1 MYEHHPKL
9 LIMKVFIKI
18 TYSLLFIHSVAMA
31 QQEPQYTQNQF
42 NSSLMINPAYAGK
55 YDCGSIAAR
64 YRTQWAGING
74 HPSTAFITGETK
86 VLSPRLGVG
95 INYYYD
101 KLGIETN
108 NHLDLNVA
116 YHLPI
121 NSKGLKLSV
130 GLKGGFNA
138 YRADFSKL
146 VNINPG
152 DPLYGAPQKR
162 FIPSIGLGGLLY
174 NDQFYIGLSSP
185 QLINFESPT
194 VGDKLVVPHFYL
206 YGGVRFE
213 VDDRIELRPALL
225 FKYQQQAPL
234 EADIAL
240 NMWYAQTLG
249 LGVAYRTQDALN
261 FMLQYK
267 FSRITV
273 GYSYDMNVSG
283 LKYFNNGSHEVFVGV
298 DFCPRKNSMDDR
310 VNTLR

>member
-1 MYEHHPKL
+1 
-9 LIMKVFIKI
+9 MKTFIKI
-18 TYSLLFIHSVAMA
+18 TCCLLFSHVVANA

-64 YRTQWAGING
+64 YRTQWVGMNG
-74 HPSTAFITGETK
+74 RPSTAFITGETK
-86 VLSPRLGVG
+86 VLSPRLGIG

-108 NHLDLNVA
+108 NHLDLNIA
-116 YHLPI
+116 YHLPL
-121 NSKGLKLSV
+121 NDKGLKLSI
-130 GLKGGFNA
+130 GLKGGFDG

-146 VNINPG
+146 VNVNPG

-162 FIPSIGLGGLLY
+162 FIPTVGVGSLLY
-174 NDQFYIGLSSP
+174 NDRFYVGLSSP
-185 QLINFESPT
+185 QLLNFESPS

-213 VDDRIELRPALL
+213 IDDKIELRPALL

-240 NMWYAQTLG
+240 NMWYAKTLG
-249 LGVAYRTQDALN
+249 LGVAYRTQDAFN
-261 FMLQYK
+261 FMVQYK
-267 FSRITV
+267 FRHVTF

-283 LKYFNNGSHEVFVGV
+283 LRYFNAGTHEIFLGV
-298 DFCPRKNSMDDR
+298 DLCHKNTSIDDR